1 VIKLQKNTKT
11 LPAWQ
16 AYQSLYYDRKL
27 KTLADEAYTSYIKDI
42 PEGTK
47 PKGRLAI
54 LGEVARE
61 QLQNETPEVKA
72 EVEDYRVKLKEDVE
86 DPSKID
92 QIEAYQR

>member
-1 VIKLQKNTKT
+1 M

-16 AYQSLYYDRKL
+16 AYQTLYYDRKL
-27 KTLADEAYTSYIKDI
+27 KTLADDAYTRHIKDI

-47 PKGRLAI
+47 PKGRLTI
-54 LGEVARE
+54 LGKVTRE

-72 EVEDYRVKLKEDVE
+72 EVEEYRAKLKEDVE